1 MEGVKLQQ
9 YQVITETGQYVEIE
23 YDQDGDM
30 LEIFFQKGPATSA
43 IELADPII
51 LRFDRETGMA
61 VKSSILTFSKVV
73 EKTELGPCSFRLSG
87 LDLLPTTMRQLVSKI
102 ITSPP
107 VSTFLKVST
116 YYPQTEQPPVA
127 LSYLER
133 SVVLPIAA

>member
-1 MEGVKLQQ
+1 MEDVKLQQ
-9 YQVITETGQYVEIE
+9 YQVITETGQCVELE

-61 VKSSILTFSKVV
+61 VSLSILTFSKVV
-73 EKTELGPCSFRLSG
+73 EKTELGPRSFRLSG

-133 SVVLPIAA
+133 SVALPIAA

>member
-1 MEGVKLQQ
+1 MDELTLQR
-9 YQVITETGQYVEIE
+9 YQVITETGRPVEIE

-30 LEIFFQKGPATSA
+30 LEIFFQKGPATNA

-51 LRFDRETGMA
+51 LRFDRASGTA
-61 VKSSILTFSKVV
+61 VSLSILTFSKVI
-73 EKTELGPCSFRLSG
+73 EKTDLGPRSFRIDG
-87 LDLLPTTMRQLVSKI
+87 LDRLPDSLREMVSKI

-116 YYPQTEQPPVA
+116 YYPQPEQRPVA

-133 SVVLPIAA
+133 SVALPLAA

>member
-1 MEGVKLQQ
+1 MEEVKLQQ
-9 YQVITETGQYVEIE
+9 YQVITETGQRVELE

-51 LRFDRETGMA
+51 LRINRETGTA
-61 VKSSILTFSKVV
+61 VSLSILTFSKVV
-73 EKTELGPCSFRLSG
+73 ERTELGPRSFHLYG
-87 LDLLPTTMRQLVSKI
+87 LDSLPVAMRQLVSKI

-116 YYPQTEQPPVA
+116 YYPQPQQSPVA
-127 LSYLER
+127 LSYLDR
-133 SVVLPIAA
+133 SVALPIAA